1 MAEINKS
8 YKCNV
13 CGNVVKVTEA
23 GIGELVCCGQPMAII
38 EEQAGVAPEVKPES
52 NPAEGIATPE
62 TPPAES
68 SANPVSESPTE
79 GAVNTEEKPEENK
92 PSF

>member
-13 CGNVVKVTEA
+13 CGNIVKVLEA
-23 GIGELVCCGQPMAII
+23 GIGELVCCGQPMAIV
-38 EEQAGVAPEVKPES
+38 EKQAEVASEIKSES
-52 NPAEGIATPE
+52 SPVLETPVSE

-68 SANPVSESPTE
+68 AVNPVSESP
-79 GAVNTEEKPEENK
+79 AVEPAEEKPEENK